1 MTTVDTGSRRRGLK
15 VMDEVYGTG
24 FTDTL
29 PSEYTPMLE
38 KTVEHLFGEIW
49 NRPGLSVRDRRLL
62 VVGATAALGRADLIE
77 IQVRGALANREL
89 SAEEL
94 REAVLQ
100 LQYYVGWG
108 NGTQVNNGVEA
119 ALRAHEKEDKR

>member
-1 MTTVDTGSRRRGLK
+1 M
-15 VMDEVYGTG
+15 MDEVYGAG

-29 PSEYTPMLE
+29 PGEYTPVLE

-62 VVGATAALGRADLIE
+62 VIGATAALGRADLIE
-77 IQVRGALANREL
+77 IQVRGALANGEL

-94 REAVLQ
+94 REAVLH

-108 NGTQVNNGVEA
+108 NGSQVNNGVEA
-119 ALRAHEKEDKR
+119 ALHAHEKEDKR